1 MMLRNERGERILMRM
16 PVKGD
21 MALTLSKRHSD
32 EHELPIHHHH
42 HHHVHRKLLALA
54 GLALICHHLKD

>member
-16 PVKGD
+16 SVKGD

-32 EHELPIHHHH
+32 EHELPIHH
-42 HHHVHRKLLALA
+42 VHRKLLALA